1 VLRMKLK
8 AEITCEGCGYLEK
21 VEYNFEEGLN
31 TFTWICP
38 SCGMKRTMT
47 RIIKKEEK
55 EFNGNLARIGKPPSD
70 KSEMD

>member
-1 VLRMKLK
+1 VKLK
-8 AEITCEGCGYLEK
+8 AEITCEGCGYFEK

-31 TFTWICP
+31 TFTWTCP

-55 EFNGNLARIGKPPSD
+55 FDGNLPRIGKPPRD
-70 KSEMD
+70 ESEVD